1 MPTLHVTEK
10 NGNALNKVGHM
21 KGVTILYVYE
31 GARLR
36 EFPTEEMVNSK
47 TLHTVYLRRGAIF
60 DKFHVERFKK
70 LKLKT
75 LLIDIDWTRV
85 VLPRVVNNIS
95 SNTSQIVHLSDISSL
110 DVLIIRGFG
119 LSKASE
125 RASFNLLKKISG
137 ARNLTWLELTDVSIK
152 KIPEEFFNFPKLEH
166 LDISDNLIDDPN
178 QLKNIYK
185 LENLKKLIVSYNV
198 QLKKLPDTIT
208 ELKKLRQIWMIGN
221 PRLESL
227 PKNIGN
233 MNALQDIRVSH
244 RNRINIPESILK
256 LNRATVII
264 NNIEGRKQQ
273 LGTRNYFNR
282 WRIVPRPPIPYINQR
297 IPNNGSRNAISFV
310 NFKTGNTAMKIKN
323 SNRSATYMTVNTF
336 KQLSN
341 VNTRN
346 GRQHIYKRA
355 NDVRN
360 IYDVYNLHGN
370 TNVFINPM
378 TTKVV
383 KRRDIEFVKFT

>member
-1 MPTLHVTEK
+1 MPTLHVYGDRSFMK
-10 NGNALNKVGHM
+10 RGYMNGI
-21 KGVTILYVYE
+21 TIVQVNEHVELK
-31 GARLR
+31 
-36 EFPTEEMVNSK
+36 EFPTKEMVDSD
-47 TLHTVYLRRGAIF
+47 TLHTVYLKRGAIF
-60 DKFHVERFKK
+60 NTFRADRFKK

-75 LLIDIDWTRV
+75 LSIDIDWTLV
-85 VLPRVVNNIS
+85 VLPRVVNNIY
-95 SNTSQIVHLSDISSL
+95 SNTSQVVHLSDISSL
-110 DVLIIRGFG
+110 ETLIIRGFG

-137 ARNLTWLELTDVSIK
+137 AENLSWLELTDVSIK
-152 KIPEEFFNFPKLEH
+152 KIPEEFFNFPVLIH
-166 LDISDNLIDDPN
+166 LNISNNFIDDPN

-185 LENLKKLIVSYNV
+185 LGNLRELDLSYNV
-198 QLKKLPDTIT
+198 QLKKLPDSIT
-208 ELKKLRQIWMIGN
+208 KLDKLRYIWMIGN

-256 LNRATVII
+256 LNRATVIV

-273 LGTRNYFNR
+273 LGIRNYFNL
-282 WRIVPRPPIPYINQR
+282 WKRPPLPYINQR
-297 IPNNGSRNAISFV
+297 IPNNGARNAISYV
-310 NFKTGNTAMKIKN
+310 NFNRGNTAMKIKN

-346 GRQHIYKRA
+346 GRQHIYKRT

-378 TTKVV
+378 TTKIV

>member
-1 MPTLHVTEK
+1 MPTLHVN
-10 NGNALNKVGHM
+10 NGNVFNKVGYM
-21 KGVTILYVYE
+21 NGVTILYVYE

-47 TLHTVYLRRGAIF
+47 TLHTVYLRRGVIF
-60 DKFHVERFKK
+60 DKFHVDRFKK

-75 LLIDIDWTRV
+75 LLIDIDWN
-85 VLPRVVNNIS
+85 LEPLSRVVNNIF

-110 DVLIIRGFG
+110 ETLIIRGFG
-119 LSKASE
+119 LSKAGV
-125 RASFNLLKKISG
+125 RASFNLLKKISSAG
-137 ARNLTWLELTDVSIK
+137 NLSWLELTDVSIK
-152 KIPEEFFNFPKLEH
+152 KIPEGFFNFPNLIH
-166 LDISDNLIDDPN
+166 LNISDNYIDDPN
-178 QLKNIYK
+178 ELKNIYK
-185 LENLKKLIVSYNV
+185 LVNLRELNVSYNV

-208 ELKKLRQIWMIGN
+208 ELKRLRQIWMIGN
-221 PRLESL
+221 PGLESL

-256 LNRATVII
+256 LNRATVIV
-264 NNIEGRKQQ
+264 NNIQGREQQ
-273 LGTRNYFNR
+273 LGIRNYFNH
-282 WRIVPRPPIPYINQR
+282 WRRLPLPYINQR
-297 IPNNGSRNAISFV
+297 IPNNGARNAISYV

-323 SNRSATYMTVNTF
+323 SNRTATYMTVNTF
-336 KQLSN
+336 KKLSN

>member
-1 MPTLHVTEK
+1 M
-10 NGNALNKVGHM
+10 
-21 KGVTILYVYE
+21 
-31 GARLR
+31 
-36 EFPTEEMVNSK
+36 
-47 TLHTVYLRRGAIF
+47 
-60 DKFHVERFKK
+60 
-70 LKLKT
+70 
-75 LLIDIDWTRV
+75 
-85 VLPRVVNNIS
+85 
-95 SNTSQIVHLSDISSL
+95 
-110 DVLIIRGFG
+110 
-119 LSKASE
+119 
-125 RASFNLLKKISG
+125 
-137 ARNLTWLELTDVSIK
+137 
-152 KIPEEFFNFPKLEH
+152 EH

-185 LENLKKLIVSYNV
+185 LEKLKKLIVSYNV

-282 WRIVPRPPIPYINQR
+282 WRIVYRPPIPYINQR

-360 IYDVYNLHGN
+360 IYDVYNLIKHECIYKPHDDEGGQ
-370 TNVFINPM
+370 
-378 TTKVV
+378 TTGHRV
-383 KRRDIEFVKFT
+383 R